1 MGCTSL
7 IENLCEMKPNNFS
20 SMDCIINLT
29 QILNCV
35 QKNFGLAKIYLLT
48 NVLALCD
55 VATGIGQ
62 LLSPVIPVS
71 TVPPLVHHGNPAP
84 INLMPMSEVC
94 RHHLLFSTHMII
106 VLSAGLIIIIMKVVL
121 CKYFSFIVDNVMS
134 ISSILSDSV

>member
-1 MGCTSL
+1 MCTKKFWAR
-7 IENLCEMKPNNFS
+7 E
-20 SMDCIINLT
+20 
-29 QILNCV
+29 
-35 QKNFGLAKIYLLT
+35 IYLLT
-48 NVLALCD
+48 NVFALCD

-84 INLMPMSEVC
+84 INLMPMSEVR

-106 VLSAGLIIIIMKVVL
+106 VLSAGLIIIIIIMKVVL